1 MKGSTVKSRAA
12 VRAGHA
18 MGVCRRRAGAW
29 AVWAGALAAAWAAG
43 PGWAQAVGGAGAAG
57 AGAAAPSA
65 ETVVVTGTRFAHEAA
80 FLPYGISVVTG
91 ADIRR
96 AGVTTVNEALVKLLG
111 VPARQD
117 LAGGG
122 EYVLDLR
129 GFGATAASNQIVVV
143 DGVRLSEGD
152 TGGTRLSG
160 IPIDAVERIEVLRG
174 GGTVL
179 YGEGA
184 TGGVVIVTTKPGYGS
199 GRRNSAQ
206 AYAAYGSH
214 ATREL
219 RAGGTLAQ
227 GDFSLDLA
235 ANKRLSNGHRR
246 NFDSD
251 VQGVSLTGQWNHD
264 VLRIALQHAQD
275 ELESGLPGDLS
286 AAQYAADPTQAS
298 TPNDRGR
305 LRSQRQG
312 LLAEATLGGWE
323 WALDL
328 GRRSKEAR
336 SIYTTG
342 PYDYDITAGT
352 AGLRARRALT
362 LGPWRHSVV
371 AGVDATRW
379 DRTVLGTRRSTATQ
393 RNRALYLRDEL
404 TLPSGLRLSAGLRR
418 EAIEKSGSNATAR
431 IDDSLTGW
439 ELGAVQPL
447 AQALQAYVRAGNSY
461 RLANADEYG
470 YTPPG
475 TALRPQ
481 TSRDVELGLR
491 LRHAGGRVEARIYR
505 SSLRDE
511 IGFDPGA
518 TGPFGPGGANVNFD
532 PTRRTGLEAE
542 ATQRLSPALELRATA
557 GWRQSQFSTGPYAGK
572 DVPLAPRLS
581 ASATLQWQVAQGH
594 QLGGTLYHASSRHPD
609 FANTC
614 TMPAATTLDLRYAY
628 TWQAL
633 ELSLAVANA
642 TDRRYYTQA
651 YGCAAGVTSAIYPE
665 PGRTVTVAGRV
676 RF

>member
-1 MKGSTVKSRAA
+1 
-12 VRAGHA
+12 
-18 MGVCRRRAGAW
+18 MGVCARGARVV
-29 AVWAGALAAAWAAG
+29 AVWAGALALAGPGGAAWAQGA
-43 PGWAQAVGGAGAAG
+43 GGAGAAG
-57 AGAAAPSA
+57 AAGAAAPGA

-129 GFGATAASNQIVVV
+129 GFGTTAASNQIVVV

-152 TGGTRLSG
+152 TGGTRLAG

-199 GRRNSAQ
+199 GRRNGAQ

-214 ATREL
+214 ATREA
-219 RAGGTLAQ
+219 RAGGTLVQ
-227 GDFSLDLA
+227 GDFSLDVA
-235 ANKRLSNGHRR
+235 ANKRLSHGHRR

-251 VQGVSLTGQWNHD
+251 VQGVALTGQWNHE

-286 AAQYAADPTQAS
+286 AAQYAADPRQAS

-323 WALDL
+323 WALDV

-336 SIYTTG
+336 SVYTTG
-342 PYDYDITAGT
+342 PYDYDITAGS

-371 AGVDATRW
+371 AGVDSTRW
-379 DRTVLGTRRSTATQ
+379 DRTVLGAFGSTATQ

-418 EAIEKSGSNATAR
+418 EAIEKSGSTATAR

-447 AQALQAYVRAGNSY
+447 AEGLQAYVRAGNSY

-481 TSRDVELGLR
+481 TARDVELGLR
-491 LRHAGGRVEARIYR
+491 LRHGGGRVEARVYR
-505 SSLRDE
+505 STLRDE

-518 TGPFGPGGANVNFD
+518 TGPFRPGGANVNFD

-557 GWRQSQFSTGPYAGK
+557 GWRQSQFSAGPYAGK

-581 ASATLQWQVAQGH
+581 TSATLQWQLAPAH
-594 QLGGTLYHASSRHPD
+594 QLGGTVYHASKRHPD

-614 TMPAATTLDLRYAY
+614 NMPSATTLDLRYAY

-633 ELSLAVANA
+633 ELSLTLANA
-642 TDRRYYTQA
+642 TDQRYYTQA
-651 YGCAAGVTSAIYPE
+651 FGCAAGVTSAIYPE